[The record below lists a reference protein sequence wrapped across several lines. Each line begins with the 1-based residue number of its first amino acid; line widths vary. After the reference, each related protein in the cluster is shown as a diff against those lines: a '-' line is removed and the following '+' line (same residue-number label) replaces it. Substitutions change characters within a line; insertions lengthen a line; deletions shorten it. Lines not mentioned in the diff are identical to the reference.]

1 MNISEGFG
9 ELGITISNQQ
19 ILQLERLVIHF
30 LLRKTHPLT
39 FDGIELGVHP
49 VAFTTGDYNALFDI
63 FKIHPKDIEVKI
75 RQIPS
80 IDPSFNVISD
90 PFNLLCFWLCHLAPI
105 YIKDKR
111 VAYNFMTNVMRYFLY
126 KIFCSAVNNSFRH
139 GTNKGVMAATVASM
153 TLKSDI
159 IRYESWKLLIDS
171 HVERI
176 LDPKDRVYQTIVNAH
191 PDDVFLSTI
200 GKQQT
205 ALRQKVVTFAQAYYE
220 THAAGDSIGS
230 ISAVSTNADG
240 EKIIAQT
247 ASVIDSATSSMVAEI
262 LNPNMFV
269 HEVSVK
275 DISDMFSNVSA
286 SMLRQALLR
295 INTEAVLQTSA
306 RTFDKVIIQ
315 KDVVT
320 YVGVRALIVEII
332 RSTIRM
338 CRTKNVNMGNKGKV
352 FKAMRDVY
360 QSSRSLDNDISNVK
374 HSVAM
379 LVDPFNIT
387 VNVPSQAALRL
398 AVIYYIVYRT
408 LNHMKV

>member
-1 MNISEGFG
+1 
-9 ELGITISNQQ
+9 
-19 ILQLERLVIHF
+19 
-30 LLRKTHPLT
+30 
-39 FDGIELGVHP
+39 
-49 VAFTTGDYNALFDI
+49 
-63 FKIHPKDIEVKI
+63 
-75 RQIPS
+75 
-80 IDPSFNVISD
+80 
-90 PFNLLCFWLCHLAPI
+90 
-105 YIKDKR
+105 
-111 VAYNFMTNVMRYFLY
+111 
-126 KIFCSAVNNSFRH
+126 
-139 GTNKGVMAATVASM
+139 
-153 TLKSDI
+153 
-159 IRYESWKLLIDS
+159 
-171 HVERI
+171 
-176 LDPKDRVYQTIVNAH
+176 
-191 PDDVFLSTI
+191 
-200 GKQQT
+200 
-205 ALRQKVVTFAQAYYE
+205 
-220 THAAGDSIGS
+220 
-230 ISAVSTNADG
+230 
-240 EKIIAQT
+240 
-247 ASVIDSATSSMVAEI
+247 
-262 LNPNMFV
+262 
-269 HEVSVK
+269 
-275 DISDMFSNVSA
+275 MFSNVSA

-352 FKAMRDVY
+352 FKTMRDVY